1 MLHQQQRQS
10 ITQRIDP
17 KIIQANSILQLT
29 SLELLQ
35 SVENELMENPAL
47 DTLEDGGCAGD
58 CLDPDACPYCLARKA
73 QIPND
78 SSDPDSLDSDE
89 TYTDYNSS
97 YESPHN
103 DSDDDYDPISNLE
116 SEVTLQEHLR
126 NLYCAAVPPEAYAI
140 GEYLINCLDDRGYL
154 DGAVKDIAVELNVI
168 ENEVL
173 QALKVIQSFDP
184 PGIGARSLQECML
197 IQLQYLMDEDS
208 ETSDQ
213 KLLQSTFRMVRDNFE
228 LVTLRR
234 YTKLARFTSISVE
247 EAKACIEYIRTR
259 LNPFPASQFR
269 PPWDYKPMN
278 SRASVRPDVVVRRT
292 ELGYEVEVLGSDH
305 SLLCINS
312 SYRDAYNH
320 MKTVITAHNDEEKK
334 HISDYV
340 ERAEL
345 FIRNINQR
353 RHTLRQ
359 ITKCIIDCQTGFLE
373 TGSRQFLRPLTRTGI
388 AKILHI
394 HESTVSRATS
404 NKFIQLPN
412 QEVVGFDIFF
422 NSSLSVKDVIEQIIH
437 QEDSSNPLSD
447 KQIVELLRDKGVDV
461 ARRTIVKY
469 RESQMILSSTHR
481 RR

>member
-10 ITQRIDP
+10 ISQRIDP
-17 KIIQANSILQLT
+17 KIIQANSILQLS

-58 CLDPDACPYCLARKA
+58 CLDPDACPYCLARKN
-73 QIPND
+73 QIANESA
-78 SSDPDSLDSDE
+78 SSDSADSDE
-89 TYTDYNSS
+89 SYSDYNSQ
-97 YESPHN
+97 YESVTN

-126 NLYCAAVPPEAYAI
+126 NLYRAAVPPHEYAV

-154 DGAVKDIAVELNVI
+154 DGEITDIALDLQVE
-168 ENEVL
+168 ESEVYK
-173 QALKVIQSFDP
+173 ALKVIQSFDP
-184 PGIGARSLQECML
+184 PGVGARSLQECML
-197 IQLQYLMDEDS
+197 LQLQYLIDEDS
-208 ETSDQ
+208 PVSDH
-213 KLLQSTFRMVRDNFE
+213 KILQASHRMVRDNFD
-228 LVTLRR
+228 LVTSRK
-234 YTKLARFTSISVE
+234 YSKLARLTGISID
-247 EAKACIEYIRTR
+247 EAKASIEYIRNR

-278 SRASVRPDVVVRRT
+278 NKASVRPDVVVRRT
-292 ELGYEVEVLGSDH
+292 ELGYEVEVIGSDH

-312 SYRDAYNH
+312 SWRDAYNKIKNASSNH
-320 MKTVITAHNDEEKK
+320 SEEQRKQVM
-334 HISDYV
+334 DYV

-359 ITKCIIDCQTGFLE
+359 ISKCIVDCQTGFLE
-373 TGSRQFLRPLTRTGI
+373 TGSRQFLRPLTRTRI
-388 AKILHI
+388 AKMLHI

-404 NKFIQLPN
+404 NKFVQLPN

-422 NSSLSVKDVIEQIIH
+422 NSSLSIKDAIEQIIH
-437 QEDSSNPLSD
+437 QEDVSNPFSD